1 MQELTIIEQS
11 VLDLIPRGGAVKRSA
26 SEIASLVGLERR
38 DIQAVVN
45 RLVKKGVP
53 IVAKRDGRYIE
64 RGYYI
69 ATTEQERIEGLY
81 SLKRQQIDTEERIR
95 LVEQADLENW
105 SSQLSK
111 AVAVNE

>member
-11 VLDLIPRGGAVKRSA
+11 VLELIPRGGAVKRSA

-69 ATTEQERIEGLY
+69 ATTEEERTKGLI
-81 SLKRQQIDTEERIR
+81 SLKRQQKDTEERIK
-95 LVEQADLENW
+95 LVEHADLKNWENN
-105 SSQLSK
+105 LK
-111 AVAVNE
+111 RAVSE